1 MSQNPTAG
9 NEDTDLDLEIDR
21 LAQEIAALKQRHL
34 DVQLAERERVV
45 LARSR
50 NELKSKSQNHPEI
63 RQELK
68 QIKQRTNELDLM
80 LESRLFNE
88 IEFFWQIVRYVGVG
102 IVLGWCLCSWGK

>member
-9 NEDTDLDLEIDR
+9 NEETDLDLELDR
-21 LAQEIAALKQRHL
+21 LAQEIADLKQRHL

-45 LARSR
+45 LERTR
-50 NELKSKSQNHPEI
+50 NELKSKGRNQPEI
-63 RQELK
+63 RHQLK
-68 QIKQRTNELDLM
+68 EIEQRTSELDLV

>member
-9 NEDTDLDLEIDR
+9 NEETDLDLELDR
-21 LAQEIAALKQRHL
+21 LAQEIADLKQRHL

-45 LARSR
+45 LERTR
-50 NELKSKSQNHPEI
+50 NELKSKGQNRSEI

-68 QIKQRTNELDLM
+68 QIKQRTSELDLL

-102 IVLGWCLCSWGK
+102 IILGWFLCSWGK

>member
-9 NEDTDLDLEIDR
+9 NEETDLDLELDR
-21 LAQEIAALKQRHL
+21 LAQEIADLKQRHL

-45 LARSR
+45 LERTR
-50 NELKSKSQNHPEI
+50 NELKSKGQNRPEI
-63 RQELK
+63 KQQLK
-68 QIKQRTNELDLM
+68 QIKQRTSELDLV

>member
-9 NEDTDLDLEIDR
+9 NEETDLDLELDR
-21 LAQEIAALKQRHL
+21 LAQEIADLKQRNI

-45 LARSR
+45 LERTR
-50 NELKSKSQNHPEI
+50 NELKSKSQNRPEI
-63 RQELK
+63 RQQLQ

>member
-9 NEDTDLDLEIDR
+9 NEETDLDLEIDR
-21 LAQEIAALKQRHL
+21 VAQEIADLKQRNL

-45 LARSR
+45 LERSR
-50 NELKSKSQNHPEI
+50 NELKSKSQNRPEI

-68 QIKQRTNELDLM
+68 QIKQRTHELDLL

-102 IVLGWCLCSWGK
+102 IVLGWFLCSWGK

>member
-9 NEDTDLDLEIDR
+9 NEETDLDLELDR
-21 LAQEIAALKQRHL
+21 LAQEIADLKQRHL

-45 LARSR
+45 LERTR
-50 NELKSKSQNHPEI
+50 NELKSKSQNRPEI
-63 RQELK
+63 KQQLQ
-68 QIKQRTNELDLM
+68 QIKQRTSELDLM